1 MKYCPRCNKKFENGK
16 FCPECG
22 EQLIDDSVC
31 SKCGSKLDPGAKFC
45 SECGTPVGLKNDAVT
60 DSKSDE
66 LSLDSEPEEVSAD
79 DILNDEYAWVSDEF
93 DYEIFKKAAEQ
104 GHIMAMYNL
113 ARKYCIDN
121 DYEYPE
127 EGKRLLKTAADAGY
141 GPALVELG
149 CRLVCGTCGFEQKP
163 KIGIRY
169 IRDGYTQNE
178 EDSPYWLGYCKQYG
192 LGCEKDLDEA
202 IKYYKEEVEKG
213 DVEDYFVEVSYY
225 QLGLCFKEIENYTE
239 AAEWFLRGVD
249 SSYNNGNCSVELG
262 KLYLLGNG
270 VNEDYLKGIEYL
282 KKSAKENNLEAADW
296 LGYCYLFGEY
306 GVKQDDRKAVYYLKK
321 GAKGGYHDSK
331 KYLGYCY
338 GTGSG
343 VEKNLSKSLELLN
356 EVCNEEDNEDGE
368 SFYLRGLVYQVDD
381 VDPKKAF
388 NNFEKSA
395 GLDNP
400 YGMRELIRCYYNGYG
415 TEKNRQ
421 AVKELLKTAQE
432 YGWDFSG
439 EDFSKSDGWETLK
452 TVGKV
457 SGAIALG
464 GLALLGGILGSK
476 NKK

>member
-16 FCPECG
+16 FCTECG

-31 SKCGSKLDPGAKFC
+31 SKCGFKLDFGAKFC

-79 DILNDEYAWVSDEF
+79 DILNDEYAWRSDEF

-113 ARKYCIDN
+113 AMKYCIDN
-121 DYEYPE
+121 DYEYTE
-127 EGKRLLKTAADAGY
+127 EGKRLLREAADLGC
-141 GPALVELG
+141 GPALVEFG
-149 CRLVCGTCGFEQKP
+149 SCLVCGACGFEQSP
-163 KIGIRY
+163 EIGIRY
-169 IRDGYTQNE
+169 IKDGYTQNE
-178 EDSPYWLGYCKQYG
+178 EGAPYWLGYCKQCG

-213 DVEDYFVEVSYY
+213 DVEDYFVKVSYY
-225 QLGLCFKEIENYTE
+225 LLGLCFIEIENYTE

-249 SSYNNGNCSVELG
+249 SSDNNGNCSVELG

-270 VNEDYLKGIEYL
+270 VNEDYLKGIKYL
-282 KKSAKENNLEAADW
+282 KKAENENNLEAADW

-306 GVKQDDRKAVYYLKK
+306 GVEQDNRKAVYYLKK
-321 GAKGGYHDSK
+321 GAEGGYHESK

-356 EVCNEEDNEDGE
+356 EVCNEDIDDGDV
-368 SFYLRGLVYQVDD
+368 FYIRGLVFQSNDI
-381 VDPKKAF
+381 DPRKAY
-388 NNFEKSA
+388 NNYKISA
-395 GLDNP
+395 DLGDYN
-400 YGMRELIRCYYNGYG
+400 GMRELIRCYYNGYG

-421 AVKELLKTAQE
+421 AVKDLLKKAQKN
-432 YGWDFSG
+432 GWDFSG
-439 EDFSKSDGWETLK
+439 EDFSKSDGWEILK

-457 SGAIALG
+457 VGTIVFGRLVGLG
-464 GLALLGGILGSK
+464 TILAFK